1 MVSRCWGRIVEAK
14 ENRGSGKRDSEEKV
28 RLKERGREMKK
39 KKKRKE
45 EVEKKGLN
53 ICTSSSLK
61 LFQDII
67 KSSRL

>member
-39 KKKRKE
+39 KKKKGRK
-45 EVEKKGLN
+45 K
-53 ICTSSSLK
+53 
-61 LFQDII
+61 
-67 KSSRL
+67 

>member
-39 KKKRKE
+39 KKKEGRSR
-45 EVEKKGLN
+45 KKGLN